1 MIIAQTINL
10 GKKYGDHEIFR
21 SVSLTFESGKIYG
34 FIGRN
39 GSGKSVLMK
48 CMAGLVCPTSG
59 YVEVLGKRI
68 GRDVDFAEETGIAIE
83 QPGLLLRKSA
93 FENLRIMASLTHR
106 PSSTEIVS
114 LLKLV
119 GLDPKDKKV
128 VSKYSMGMKQRLGI
142 ALALLDSPKLLLL
155 DEPMSNIDQTSA
167 EEMRTLFRELA
178 KQGKT
183 VIVATHI
190 KDDIADLCDCV
201 CQFENKAVEILKNKS
216 MG

>member
-1 MIIAQTINL
+1 MIIAQAVNL
-10 GKKYGDHEIFR
+10 GKKYGENEIFR
-21 SVSLTFESGKIYG
+21 SVSITFESGKIYG

-39 GSGKSVLMK
+39 GSGKSVFMK

-59 YVEVLGKRI
+59 YVEVLGKQI
-68 GRDVDFAEETGIAIE
+68 GRDTDFAEETGIAIE

-93 FENLRIMASLTHR
+93 FENLRIMTSLSRR
-106 PSSTEIVS
+106 PSSPEIIS

-119 GLDPKDKKV
+119 GLDPREKKIM
-128 VSKYSMGMKQRLGI
+128 SKYSMGMKQRLGI
-142 ALALLDSPKLLLL
+142 ALALLGSPKLLLL
-155 DEPMSNIDQTSA
+155 DEPMSNLDQTSA
-167 EEMRTLFRELA
+167 EEMRVLFRELA

-190 KDDIADLCDCV
+190 KDDIADLCDHV
-201 CQFENKAVEILKNKS
+201 CLFENKTVAILGNRT